1 MISML
6 DCNASS
12 SCSLFETIVS
22 PDGLREDGAVCIM
35 YDEKILL
42 LGTKLGVKVNCR
54 LTSGIENLRQQHHSG
69 KGKNSCR
76 KNNFDQSKEKTIVRC
91 CDGSALQ
98 IFCTPFHHPIL
109 DHWNKKLFYS
119 RFMILKLLK

>member
-76 KNNFDQSKEKTIVRC
+76 KNNFDQSKEQL
-91 CDGSALQ
+91 CDVAMAAHFKSCVPHSIIQSLIIRIKNNFVLGS
-98 IFCTPFHHPIL
+98 
-109 DHWNKKLFYS
+109 
-119 RFMILKLLK
+119 